1 MTELDEMVALSE
13 ALETVLLTIALSSI
27 RLFAAFNVL
36 PATGP
41 QFLQGL
47 TRSGVV
53 VMIGS
58 YVAFGMPA
66 EAVHDISAAQ
76 WLGLAVK
83 ESIIGLLIGFAAA
96 TVFWTAECVGAM
108 IDTQTGYNN
117 VQLSNPLSGQQS
129 TPVSNLLLQLVIMV
143 FYTLGGMLVFVGALF
158 ESFTVWPIL
167 SPMPSM
173 QGVSDLI
180 FLREIDTLMTAV
192 VKFAAPVILVLL
204 LIDLG
209 FGLITRSADKLEPNS
224 LSQPVKGAVT
234 MLLLALLVG
243 IFIEQVRHHLLP
255 NDVIERIRSLVPPQ
269 R

>member
-1 MTELDEMVALSE
+1 MTDFDEIVALGE
-13 ALETVLLTIALSSI
+13 ALESVLLTVALSSI

-36 PATGP
+36 PATGS

-83 ESIIGLLIGFAAA
+83 ETIIGLLIGFAAA

-129 TPVSNLLLQLVIMV
+129 TPVSNLLLQLVIVV
-143 FYTLGGMLVFVGALF
+143 FYTLGGMLVFVGAMF
-158 ESFTVWPIL
+158 ESFSAWPIL

-173 QGVSDLI
+173 QGVSDVF

-192 VKFAAPVILVLL
+192 VKFSAPILLVLL

-209 FGLITRSADKLEPNS
+209 FGLITRGADKLEPNN
-224 LSQPVKGAVT
+224 LSQPVKGAVA

-255 NDVIERIRSLVPPQ
+255 NDVIERIRSLLPAQ